1 MTITEHPLVEK
12 YLAAVARETAG
23 LSPERRNEL
32 LADLE
37 EHIAVALAKESASGD
52 DEIRTLLAH
61 LGDPRTIAATA
72 LGEEP
77 PAPPAPQSPGLAVVR
92 AVVRALAVLML
103 LGVASIL
110 VLSAFP
116 VLGGIPLVG
125 GLWCLWA
132 GPQWCKR
139 DKVIG
144 TAAALVP
151 LLFEVAQSV
160 IAAGGLHLGLGDAF
174 IPVSLAAL
182 ALPTVAGFY
191 LVWSAVRPLLGS
203 AMRPA

>member
-1 MTITEHPLVEK
+1 MSHTEHPLVQN
-12 YLAAVARETAG
+12 YLAAVAREAAG

-37 EHIAVALAKESASGD
+37 EHIAVALAEESASGD
-52 DEIRTLLAH
+52 DGVRAVLAR

-77 PAPPAPQSPGLAVVR
+77 PAPQSPWLALVR
-92 AVVRALAVLML
+92 AVVRALAVLVL
-103 LGVASIL
+103 LGMASVMAI
-110 VLSAFP
+110 SANPFIAA
-116 VLGGIPLVG
+116 IPLIG
-125 GLWCLWA
+125 ALWCLWA

-151 LLFEVAQSV
+151 LLCVVAQSV
-160 IAAGGLHLGLGDAF
+160 IAAAGLHFGSGDAF

-182 ALPTVAGFY
+182 ALPTGAGFY

-203 AMRPA
+203 TVRTA

>member
-1 MTITEHPLVEK
+1 MTIIEHPLVEK

-37 EHIAVALAKESASGD
+37 EHIAVALAEESASGD
-52 DEIRTLLAH
+52 DEIRAVLAR

-72 LGEEP
+72 LGDE
-77 PAPPAPQSPGLAVVR
+77 PPAPQSPGLAVVR

-103 LGVASIL
+103 LGMASL
-110 VLSAFP
+110 LAFSAIP
-116 VLGGIPLVG
+116 ALGGIPLIG
-125 GLWCLWA
+125 ALWCLWA
-132 GPQWCKR
+132 GQQWCKR

-144 TAAALVP
+144 TATALMP
-151 LLFEVAQSV
+151 LLFVVTQSV
-160 IAAGGLHLGLGDAF
+160 IAANGLHLGLGDAF

-182 ALPTVAGFY
+182 ALPTAAGAY
-191 LVWSAVRPLLGS
+191 LLWSAVRPLLGS
-203 AMRPA
+203 TVREA

>member
-1 MTITEHPLVEK
+1 MSNTEHPLVKK
-12 YLAAVARETAG
+12 YLAAVARESAG

-37 EHIAVALAKESASGD
+37 EHIAVALAEESASGD
-52 DEIRTLLAH
+52 DEIRAVLAR

-72 LGEEP
+72 LGDEP
-77 PAPPAPQSPGLAVVR
+77 PAPPSPGLAVVR

-103 LGVASIL
+103 LGVASSL
-110 VLSAFP
+110 AFSAFP
-116 VLGGIPLVG
+116 VLGGIPLIG
-125 GLWCLWA
+125 ALWCLWA

-144 TAAALVP
+144 TTAALVP
-151 LLFEVAQSV
+151 LLFVVAQSV

-182 ALPTVAGFY
+182 ALPTVAGCY

-203 AMRPA
+203 TTRAA